1 MIYYE
6 AIIGAEMDPLTSRIE
21 NPETDLHIYG
31 VLKYY
36 EWGIPYQWKNEGQF
50 NKWNGYMTKDDF
62 GSLCNK

>member
-36 EWGIPYQWKNEGQF
+36 E
-50 NKWNGYMTKDDF
+50 
-62 GSLCNK
+62 